1 MLTSKEITDRLEMSF
16 LKDFSIIL
24 RSENRFKEHI
34 QMGVLF
40 CYYSIIKLLT
50 QPVTIVSDQHLHLSN
65 VYKSC
70 KL

>member
-1 MLTSKEITDRLEMSF
+1 MLTLKEIIDKLKISF

-34 QMGVLF
+34 QTGVLF
-40 CYYSIIKLLT
+40 YYHSIIELLMQSVAT
-50 QPVTIVSDQHLHLSN
+50 VSYQHLHLSN
-65 VYKSC
+65 VRKSC